1 VLFNNQ
7 DLWWDEGNLEQ
18 YKAIKQ
24 GVKSDVEAEFV
35 VDGVMGRKKYLSD
48 STLLRISYPISKLTL
63 LGM

>member
-1 VLFNNQ
+1 M
-7 DLWWDEGNLEQ
+7 
-18 YKAIKQ
+18 
-24 GVKSDVEAEFV
+24 EAEFV